1 MQINV
6 DNEKGGLTVNPDF
19 YVDFGAEPGGPALA
33 HEVETPLSRV
43 MARKLSQMAR
53 SFHLTALLLADHS
66 LLSTDYSTWAQ

>member
-33 HEVETPLSRV
+33 HEVETLSHV
-43 MARKLSQMAR
+43 MVRNVS
-53 SFHLTALLLADHS
+53 
-66 LLSTDYSTWAQ
+66 

>member
-6 DNEKGGLTVNPDF
+6 DNNKGGLTVNPNF

-33 HEVETPLSRV
+33 HEVEALSRV
-43 MARKLSQMAR
+43 MARNVSQMAH

-66 LLSTDYSTWAQ
+66 VLSTSYNTPAQ